1 MNNFLEFIDND
12 IEAKKTLLSS
22 MPINNKTNI
31 KKYNE
36 KIASIYENYV
46 YYKDRHLKNP
56 IGEILIRKYRT

>member
-36 KIASIYENYV
+36 KIASIYENY
-46 YYKDRHLKNP
+46 
-56 IGEILIRKYRT
+56 E